1 MKWMWDQRSAKSN
14 SIRERENEMGSEGEK
29 QTGKQKKKKKKRNR
43 GLFIEFKVL
52 TAYRSKRNQSA
63 DKQIKATNLVLLFR
77 NWLDIKVAVIQDIP
91 DRDTMIVH
99 KEPPC

>member
-14 SIRERENEMGSEGEK
+14 SIRERERMRWDPREK
-29 QTGKQKKKKKKRNR
+29 NKQVSKKKRNR